1 MYQIKFEILSSCTFC
16 TQFVHSNLHK
26 LYQAWKLQ
34 SKIVILYEAKIR
46 TKKGTSGVRKLVNPV
61 CLVGE
66 QQESPRDSCEDWEAN
81 RIQKSLSLIL
91 NSIAITSR
99 NLVLFDRHISFRF
112 TDIYRYIAPPF
123 FEFLTVT
130 RNFSSIFLSFFW
142 KKSCSLKIFATFSH
156 SIFCLTLQWFSEFL
170 CLRFYSILM

>member
-1 MYQIKFEILSSCTFC
+1 M
-16 TQFVHSNLHK
+16 
-26 LYQAWKLQ
+26 Q

-130 RNFSSIFLSFFW
+130 RNFSSIFLSFFFFFW

-170 CLRFYSILM
+170 CL

>member
-1 MYQIKFEILSSCTFC
+1 MHQIKFEILSSCTFC

-46 TKKGTSGVRKLVNPV
+46 TKKGTSGVRKVVNPV

-99 NLVLFDRHISFRF
+99 NLS
-112 TDIYRYIAPPF
+112 
-123 FEFLTVT
+123 
-130 RNFSSIFLSFFW
+130 FSSIAIYRFVSP
-142 KKSCSLKIFATFSH
+142 IFTVTLHHH
-156 SIFCLTLQWFSEFL
+156 SSNF
-170 CLRFYSILM
+170 